1 MKAYNDLKTGT
12 QWVDQMYGFVGKTDR
27 KSNFDEFVEMEL
39 FGIAFFK
46 MQFPDKYSLNIM
58 STDHLIRKLSLQS
71 CP

>member
-39 FGIAFFK
+39 FLG
-46 MQFPDKYSLNIM
+46 
-58 STDHLIRKLSLQS
+58 KLTEHF
-71 CP
+71 